1 MKKYLAFIAVL
12 ALSLGCATTNYPII
26 TDTHGDAENFVVNT
40 NGKAPHVPSSQ
51 VITLW
56 DDRNDE
62 LFAMIDQNSA
72 GDQTI
77 GTYNNVS
84 YGDPKFMG
92 WTYCAPD
99 WTGCAVAVADN
110 PVAGDVDYFDY
121 VWKTQCLGAMSLSV
135 LVSYNARMGECGR
148 AVFGPDMQAAKLD
161 LMYPIGDNYGILLTR
176 NELSINA
183 LYADGSSSSIP
194 VTAISGT
201 YYTNPGAWAVRIN
214 TSNATTMRAMAQTGA
229 RQYEVCLLGNCMELD
244 IFATQQMLKN
254 ANF

>member
-12 ALSLGCATTNYPII
+12 ALSLGCATTNYPVI
-26 TDTHGDAENFVVNT
+26 TDTHGDAAYFTVNT
-40 NGKAPHVPSSQ
+40 NGKAAHVPSSQ

-56 DDRNDE
+56 PDRNDE

-77 GTYNNVS
+77 GTYNNIS
-84 YGDPKFMG
+84 YGATKFMG

-110 PVAGDVDYFDY
+110 PVVGDVDYFDY
-121 VWKTQCLGAMSLSV
+121 VYKTQCLGAGSLSV

-148 AVFGPDMQAAKLD
+148 AVMTPEFNAAKLD

-176 NELSINA
+176 NELTINA
-183 LYADGSSSSIP
+183 VYGDGSQSSIP
-194 VTAISGT
+194 FGAISAT
-201 YYTNPGAWAVRIN
+201 YFTDPGAWAVTMTPN
-214 TSNATTMRAMAQTGA
+214 HGLTMRAMAQSGA
-229 RQYEVCLLGNCMELD
+229 REYEVCLLGNCMTLD
-244 IFATQQMLKN
+244 MMATQQMLQN